1 MWASTQM
8 SSNSFSPAVA
18 SHLDYYVY
26 LYINPLDE
34 TVFYIGKG
42 RGNRAF
48 SHLDDPAR
56 SAKAALIAEIRS
68 AHLEP
73 RIEILVHGLK
83 DEETALKIEA
93 AVIDLLGK
101 ERLTNEVG
109 GYQSR
114 SHGRMTVSQ
123 VRAIYGAKPVSIP
136 EPALLIRINQLYR
149 HTMTPLELYEV
160 TRGYWKVGLDREKVR
175 LAIPVYA
182 GVVREVYEIQA
193 WFPARSTFTIRP
205 TDEPADPTR
214 WEFVGRVAA
223 DPIRRKYVHRSV
235 AHYFSKSSQNPILY
249 LNVD

>member
-1 MWASTQM
+1 MRM

-34 TVFYIGKG
+34 TVFYVGKG

-56 SAKAALIAEIRS
+56 TAKTALIAEIRA
-68 AHLEP
+68 AHQKP

-123 VRAIYGAKPVSIP
+123 VRAIYGAKPVNIS

-160 TRGYWKVGLDREKVR
+160 TRGYWKIGVDRGKVR
-175 LAIPVYA
+175 LAMPVYA

-205 TDEPADPTR
+205 TDEPTDPTR

-223 DPIRRKYVHRSV
+223 DPLRRKYLHHSV

-249 LNVD
+249 LNMQ